1 MLVLLMACAW
11 ILPRILRY
19 PKKHYGIVNVMVIFT
34 NIGFMG
40 VPMIDGIYGKDALIY
55 MTVLLIPF
63 NILFFSYVIQTI
75 KGSSDKKGPFV
86 GRVWPI
92 PAWAPWRR
100 RRGTLSP
107 CWRPFTI
114 KMSIPSPFRVLP

>member
-40 VPMIDGIYGKDALIY
+40 VPMIRRHLRERSPSFI

-63 NILFFSYVIQTI
+63 NILFFLLCYPDHQ
-75 KGSSDKKGPFV
+75 
-86 GRVWPI
+86 R
-92 PAWAPWRR
+92 
-100 RRGTLSP
+100 
-107 CWRPFTI
+107 
-114 KMSIPSPFRVLP
+114 